1 MEGLKSVL
9 IDLPK
14 QVANATAAAVRA
26 FDLAEEGKASA
37 AATRQSAAPFVA
49 KIDACKNCFDIGKL
63 EGFRFDV
70 RHGDIVCICCFRYAS
85 SNYVPQAL
93 RARTARNVGVI
104 AGVRDSSTHGVV
116 RGSVLLRLQSNSM
129 CRPRFISG
137 APTTRLSSRSMLVSA
152 VGLASSSVSRSYI
165 QALAPLT
172 THHPHCIAHTRTR
185 TCTCTHMHKHM
196 HMHHPAAVPFIN
208 RALEN

>member
-26 FDLAEEGKASA
+26 FDLAEEEKAAA

-116 RGSVLLRLQSNSM
+116 RGFRTVKTAVKQHVQTQIHQWCSHHEVVESQYASERRRAGVIISKLILQ
-129 CRPRFISG
+129 
-137 APTTRLSSRSMLVSA
+137 AP
-152 VGLASSSVSRSYI
+152 
-165 QALAPLT
+165 ALLT